1 MASHTTASDP
11 LARIVS
17 TLESSPAMYLADSGL
32 ASYPGAP
39 EIRAAIEALVAEQKD
54 VLARAANVIA
64 DREQPLPQAAFPI
77 SFTAWHDVDL
87 RHVLPRIVAGLERQ
101 QPELERLAGTADD
114 AAAAGLAAEALK
126 STRQHL
132 DVFKT
137 IAAKLQAGLSAAAP
151 SGSASPPA
159 AASAAS

>member
-87 RHVLPRIVAGLERQ
+87 RHLAARVIESLKRQ
-101 QPELERLAGTADD
+101 AADFGVLAGSGGDATASDL
-114 AAAAGLAAEALK
+114 AGRSHEIARRHAEKLEGLLVRLRAGLAGQTA
-126 STRQHL
+126 
-132 DVFKT
+132 
-137 IAAKLQAGLSAAAP
+137 
-151 SGSASPPA
+151 
-159 AASAAS
+159 